1 MSSPPKTRRQGP
13 DSHSGKRA
21 LKMPVCKGVREIA
34 KLDCR
39 GGGQITVD
47 NGIAYIGHMKAPSG
61 TSIVDVRDPMKP
73 RIIAEIAIA
82 DGLHSHKVQAAN
94 GIMLVNR
101 EIVSKEKAAANSLR
115 GGLGIYDVSNPAS
128 PREIN
133 RWECDG
139 TGVHRFT

>member
-1 MSSPPKTRRQGP
+1 VPI
-13 DSHSGKRA
+13 
-21 LKMPVCKGVREIA
+21 CKGVREVA
-34 KLDCR
+34 RLDCR

-47 NGIAYIGHMKAPSG
+47 NGIAYIGHMMAPSG
-61 TSIVDVRDPMKP
+61 TSIVDVRDPMRP
-73 RIIAEIAIA
+73 RIIAEIEIA

-101 EIVSKEKAAANSLR
+101 EIVSKGKAAASSLR
-115 GGLGIYDVSNPAS
+115 GGLGIYDVSNPGA

-139 TGVHRFT
+139 TGVHRFTFDGR

>member
-1 MSSPPKTRRQGP
+1 
-13 DSHSGKRA
+13 
-21 LKMPVCKGVREIA
+21 MPICKGVRVVA
-34 KLDCR
+34 RLDCR

-73 RIIAEIAIA
+73 RITAEIGIA
-82 DGLHSHKVQAAN
+82 DGLHSHKVQATN

-101 EIVSKEKAAANSLR
+101 EIVSNEKAAANGLR
-115 GGLGIYDVSNPAS
+115 GGLGIFFLMIRRP

-133 RWECDG
+133 
-139 TGVHRFT
+139 